1 MYVYTYVF
9 FHFICGGTVRR
20 YTEIFLRKYGHF
32 KVRGGL
38 DNALTFCLSLC
49 LK

>member
-9 FHFICGGTVRR
+9 FCILGGT
-20 YTEIFLRKYGHF
+20 YTEIFRRKYGHF

-38 DNALTFCLSLC
+38 DKALTFCLSLC